1 MAKSSKNTNWGCIG
15 VGFIVF
21 SIANFVVYLLTGSGI
36 ASRMGHNVKGEWAV
50 LGSAVF
56 FVLGLAILGGLAAVE
71 NVEKMT
77 KQYKLA

>member
-56 FVLGLAILGGLAAVE
+56 FVLGLAILGGWLLL
-71 NVEKMT
+71 KMLR
-77 KQYKLA
+77 K